1 MRWVI
6 CGNAV
11 RAKVS
16 VPDVDQIHTTVT
28 KQGDIMIEHDQNA
41 ELRLVHELYSTMQL
55 IQQLCILQP
64 ECRPSNFVPVAVTLC
79 QQQTS
84 LQCNH
89 ACTCVGQVLSHVL
102 TASWSQCDCVSVD
115 SVSAPG
121 NKP

>member
-16 VPDVDQIHTTVT
+16 VPDVDHIHTTVT

-64 ECRPSNFVPVAVTLC
+64 ECRPSNSVPVAVTLC
-79 QQQTS
+79 QHQTS
-84 LQCNH
+84 WQCNH
-89 ACTCVGQVLSHVL
+89 ACTCGWTDIESCAHRKLEPMRL
-102 TASWSQCDCVSVD
+102 RICRLCVS
-115 SVSAPG
+115 SR
-121 NKP
+121 